1 MKEEV
6 RIGLGFDWAVMGL
19 RVLVKRRRIGRKMCV
34 EAEKE
39 RILWD
44 EGPVLYLCIK
54 VYKKNVGS

>member
-6 RIGLGFDWAVMGL
+6 RMGLEFDWAVMGR
-19 RVLVKRRRIGRKMCV
+19 RVVKRRKLGRKMCV

-44 EGPVLYLCIK
+44 EGPILYKSI
-54 VYKKNVGS
+54 YKRM